1 MRWASRISRAAV
13 VAAAGAALTIIAFVF
28 DASPLF
34 VPAIAFVVLGVAVP
48 AWVWL
53 SLRGAG
59 IERRLH
65 ANRVLEGEPLE
76 ATLEIHRGP
85 LGLPGAE
92 VVDPLAPEPVPMAT
106 PLSLMRGAP
115 TAQVRIV
122 ASFARRGLR
131 RVDPPTLS
139 AGDALELARFAVA
152 DGSAPDEV
160 LVLPRIEPV
169 RWTEPGRG
177 LQARASGRAPP
188 NEPFAAV
195 DVDGLRPYRPGTPA
209 SRIHWGALARGAG
222 LLERRLQADG
232 DTRPLVV
239 LDARSG
245 ESDHLDAAVR
255 AVASLVVELA
265 RRGGC
270 GLLLPGEQRAIKVE
284 PNLLAW
290 PTAHTRLALIEDRPG
305 LGAPLLTPGAH
316 LGLLFYVAAAPLE
329 RLPHRVTG
337 GARSTPVLVLPQ
349 ELAQQ
354 IELRPSFEV
363 AGCYGFA
370 TRLRAE
376 VAA

>member
-1 MRWASRISRAAV
+1 MSRAAG
-13 VAAAGAALTIIAFVF
+13 VAAAGAVLTIVAWVF

-34 VPAIAFVVLGVAVP
+34 VPAVAFMLLGVVVP

-53 SLRGAG
+53 TLRGAG
-59 IERRLH
+59 IERRVH
-65 ANRVLEGEPLE
+65 SNRVLEGEPLE
-76 ATLEIHRGP
+76 ATIEIRRGP

-92 VVDPLAPEPVPMAT
+92 VVDPLTPNPVKLTT
-106 PLSLMRGAP
+106 PLSLVRGAR

-131 RVDPPTLS
+131 RLDGPTLS
-139 AGDALELARFAVA
+139 SGDTLELARFAIT
-152 DGSAPDEV
+152 DSSAEDEV

-169 RWTEPGRG
+169 RWTDPGRG
-177 LQARASGRAPP
+177 LQARASGHAPP

-239 LDARSG
+239 LDARSNG
-245 ESDHLDAAVR
+245 SAQHLDAAVR
-255 AVASLVVELA
+255 AAASLVVELA
-265 RRGGC
+265 RRRGC
-270 GLLLPGEQRAIKVE
+270 GLLLPGEHRAIKIE
-284 PNLLAW
+284 PDQLAW
-290 PTAHTRLALIEDRPG
+290 PSAHARLALIEDRPG
-305 LGAPLLTPGAH
+305 IGAPQINPGTH
-316 LGLLFYVAAAPLE
+316 LGLLFYVAAQPLE
-329 RLPHRVTG
+329 RLPPRVTG
-337 GARSTPVLVLPQ
+337 PARGAPVLVLPR
-349 ELAQQ
+349 ELAAQ

-370 TRLRAE
+370 SRLRTE